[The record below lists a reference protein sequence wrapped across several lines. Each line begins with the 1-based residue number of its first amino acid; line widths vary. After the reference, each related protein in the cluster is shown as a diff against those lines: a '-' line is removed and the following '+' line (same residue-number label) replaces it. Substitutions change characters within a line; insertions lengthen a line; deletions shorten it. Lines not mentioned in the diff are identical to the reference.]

1 MSCSAG
7 RGTHAGEPSPA
18 TVGSDSPSPRVC
30 EERGQVLPGA
40 YRSWFEGFPTGNVGS
55 KLADGV
61 LTTAV
66 GRRDEVIPV
75 FLPAEDTE

>member
-1 MSCSAG
+1 M
-7 RGTHAGEPSPA
+7 
-18 TVGSDSPSPRVC
+18 
-30 EERGQVLPGA
+30 LPGA